1 MRGKGGQS
9 NTIQRKLS
17 WEWERSRERAVEGQ
31 EELETINM
39 LIMFL
44 PFIENSSHLH
54 KADLR
59 AAHVLNSYEQCNVKV
74 KENKKSWPNNPN
86 ATLSP
91 T

>member
-1 MRGKGGQS
+1 M
-9 NTIQRKLS
+9 
-17 WEWERSRERAVEGQ
+17 EGQ

-74 KENKKSWPNNPN
+74 KENKKS
-86 ATLSP
+86 
-91 T
+91 